1 MKKMPKGIPNQQLK
15 AERELRAA
23 IGTRRVLLAVD
34 DAWQI
39 EEALAFKV
47 GGPNSAYLVT
57 TRFPQIAS
65 QFAGEGA
72 VMVRELSG
80 DQSFTLLKRQ
90 ISCDL
95 ELL

>member
-1 MKKMPKGIPNQQLK
+1 MP
-15 AERELRAA
+15 
-23 IGTRRVLLAVD
+23 VAVD

-80 DQSFTLLKRQ
+80 DHSFTLLKRLAPETVA
-90 ISCDL
+90 SDPEAAYPL
-95 ELL
+95 TKHR